1 MGVLG
6 GLSKLGIF
14 VTALK
19 HDLEFYSRLRHSSLE
34 SEPQLELYAHTSRI
48 DKRPFLIVC
57 TTVTYLKIIF
67 KLFEAS
73 QQLGRI
79 YLLDKVRVLRKSQSQ
94 WNEKVKGNSNK
105 ESLKVQTIN
114 QLGVLV

>member
-1 MGVLG
+1 V
-6 GLSKLGIF
+6 
-14 VTALK
+14 A
-19 HDLEFYSRLRHSSLE
+19 
-34 SEPQLELYAHTSRI
+34 
-48 DKRPFLIVC
+48 
-57 TTVTYLKIIF
+57 YLKIIF

>member
-57 TTVTYLKIIF
+57 TTVAYLKIIF

-79 YLLDKVRVLRKSQSQ
+79 YLLDKVRVLRKSQ
-94 WNEKVKGNSNK
+94 VKGNCNNPKKK
-105 ESLKVQTIN
+105 EKKKHVQK
-114 QLGVLV
+114 